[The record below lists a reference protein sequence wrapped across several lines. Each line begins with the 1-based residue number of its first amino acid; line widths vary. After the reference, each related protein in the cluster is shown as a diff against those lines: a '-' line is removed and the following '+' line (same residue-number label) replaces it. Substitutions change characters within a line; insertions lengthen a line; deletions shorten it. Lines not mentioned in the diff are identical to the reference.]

1 MKLNSKKI
9 ITIILVIVWMILVF
23 YLSNQISTDSAK
35 LSGSFTEIILK
46 ICNVTDIN
54 APEQILLIENVIRKI
69 AHFLLYTLGG
79 MLIFLFINLYKIK
92 PNNKVLISWLIGTFY
107 AITDE
112 IHQLFVIGRS
122 GEIRD
127 ICIDSL
133 GVITG
138 IIILLLVLKVIEK
151 ITKNNKNKKEYC
163 K

>member
-46 ICNVTDIN
+46 ICNVTNIN
-54 APEQILLIENVIRKI
+54 APEQILLIENIIRKI

-92 PNNKVLISWLIGTFY
+92 PNNKVLISWLIGTVY

-151 ITKNNKNKKEYC
+151 IRKNIVSKKSS
-163 K
+163 